1 MHSLWRICTDAP
13 RVQGDFALTE
23 HASPSK
29 SLAVPEDARSK
40 TLEAVLNQLLAADLD
55 GDGAVSLGE
64 IFSAFGTRSFGPV
77 LLILGLIQAL
87 PTGGIPLMP
96 DVIGLLT
103 ILLFAQML
111 IKPNRPWLPARLM
124 RMSIPQP
131 LLDRSIHRVRPWIR
145 KADRL
150 FRKQLGFLYNN
161 RPALAVLSV
170 AGVATG
176 VMIIIL
182 GFVPFAAAIPALS
195 LICFGIG
202 LTAEDGVPILM
213 GYAILGACI
222 GLGIYWFG
230 LL

>member
-1 MHSLWRICTDAP
+1 M
-13 RVQGDFALTE
+13 
-23 HASPSK
+23 K
-29 SLAVPEDARSK
+29 SLQGEYTLSDDAHPLTQRTAHGNTGID
-40 TLEAVLNQLLAADLD
+40 TLEDVLNQLQLADLD
-55 GDGAVSLGE
+55 GDGKVSLRE
-64 IFSAFGTRSFGPV
+64 IFETFGTRSFGPV

-111 IKPNRPWLPARLM
+111 IKPQRPWLPSRLM
-124 RMSIPQP
+124 RLTIPQQ
-131 LLDRSIHRVRPWIR
+131 LLDRSIRRARPWIQ

-150 FRKQLGFLYNN
+150 FRKQLGFLHNN
-161 RPALAVLSV
+161 RPALAALSG

-176 VMIIIL
+176 ALIIVM

-202 LTAEDGVPILM
+202 LTAEDGLPILL
-213 GYAILGACI
+213 GYAIIFGCMALGVF
-222 GLGIYWFG
+222 WFG